1 MGKMDALLSALN
13 ENSSAFTI
21 KKTFLNIAD
30 LLLFHSHIETDDGDY
45 RILEIE
51 FYFQNKNHE
60 DDITIT
66 RNEKPGMWWLHESG
80 VDITFKSEG
89 KKCCG
94 GILIRS
100 IVAVNSNKVI
110 CGPRNCCW
118 YLFYSSALSPSQAP
132 FIKMNKEGT
141 INSGIIA
148 RTKRYIPGDNKGID
162 SKYRFYVKGLNL
174 DVEKNYDASP
184 WK

>member
-1 MGKMDALLSALN
+1 MENIETLLSVLD
-13 ENSSAFTI
+13 ENSSVFTI
-21 KKTFLNIAD
+21 RKKFLIIAD
-30 LLLFHSHIETDDGDY
+30 LLLFHCHIETDECKY

-51 FYFQNKNHE
+51 FYFKNNNHK
-60 DDITIT
+60 DDVTIT

-80 VDITFKSEG
+80 VDITFNSKG

-100 IVAVNSNKVI
+100 IVPENSNQVI

-118 YLFYSSALSPSQAP
+118 YLFYSSALNPTKTP
-132 FIKMNKEGT
+132 IIKMNKEGVVNT
-141 INSGIIA
+141 GIMD
-148 RTKRYIPGDNKGID
+148 RTERYILGDNKGIN
-162 SKYRFYVKGLNL
+162 SKYRFYVKGLNI
-174 DVEKNYDASP
+174 DIEKNYDASP